1 MEQLQFNKIISEIKL
16 LTGKCENICVHS
28 TGELKSLSLE
38 EVVNRI
44 EEAKSVLGDMDRL
57 IQYEL
62 YHLIGMGDLNTCQIL
77 TLVSTLKYLLMFRP
91 YLKPLASSTISLVE
105 IPDNKEC
112 EYMCKTLNVKLT
124 SVAGKI

>member
-1 MEQLQFNKIISEIKL
+1 MDQLQFNKIISEIKL
-16 LTGKCENICVHS
+16 LIDRCGKICVHS
-28 TGELKSLSLE
+28 TEELKSLSLE
-38 EVVNRI
+38 EVFNRI
-44 EEAKSVLGDMDRL
+44 EEAKSIQGDMDRL
-57 IQYEL
+57 FQYEL

-77 TLVSTLKYLLMFRP
+77 TLVSNLKYLLMFRP
-91 YLKPLASSTISLVE
+91 YVKPLASSTINLVK